1 MAAKSVYVPC
11 YMLGDDGEFAY
22 EYIKLNGVVLQGVG
36 QTVPE
41 GECMISSRVV
51 MSTPPAK
58 LQPKGNQ

>member
-11 YMLGDDGEFAY
+11 YVIGSDGKKAY
-22 EYIKLNGVVLQGVG
+22 EFIKLNGTIMQGAG

-41 GECMISSRVV
+41 GECCIDSRAVT
-51 MSTPPAK
+51 STPPAR